1 MALKDT
7 PMNTKP
13 RSSSKRSGNA
23 AFAGVPNASHT
34 RSFPVL
40 SEAEEKDLIRRWKA
54 NGDRQALDRLI
65 ESHLRLVP
73 RIARKFSGY
82 GIAVNDLISEGHIG
96 LMQSVE
102 RFKPE
107 KGFRFSTY
115 ARWWIKAAI
124 LNFILQTWSLI
135 KVGNSAGK
143 KKLFF
148 NLKRAKR
155 EMQLE
160 GERYLSDNDI
170 ALLAKHFQVSPED
183 VVAMDHRLS
192 AVDPS
197 LEQPVGDEDGNALTL
212 MDTIAS
218 DAPSP
223 EETFADRELETLR
236 KQALKRGLTQLDD
249 RERDILT
256 KRYLTDQP
264 RTLAA
269 LASVYGVT
277 AERIRQIEAGAIN
290 KLRQVLAPEGD
301 QLAFGSI

>member
-1 MALKDT
+1 MAEKSAKIARQRASDHMT
-7 PMNTKP
+7 
-13 RSSSKRSGNA
+13 A
-23 AFAGVPNASHT
+23 VPSATNS

-40 SEAEEKDLIRRWKA
+40 DEAEEKEIIKRWKTT
-54 NGDRQALDRLI
+54 GDREALDRLI

-82 GIAVNDLISEGHIG
+82 GINMNDLISEGHIG

-115 ARWWIKAAI
+115 ARWWIRAAI
-124 LNFILQTWSLI
+124 LNFILQSWSII

-155 EMQLE
+155 EMTLE
-160 GERYLSDNDI
+160 GSRYLTDADVE
-170 ALLAKHFQVSPED
+170 LLAQRFQVSEAD
-183 VVAMDHRLS
+183 VVAMDQRMS

-197 LEQPVGDEDGNALTL
+197 LEQPVSDDEGNTLTL
-212 MDTIAS
+212 MDTIA
-218 DAPSP
+218 DTGATP
-223 EETFADRELETLR
+223 EDSYCSREIERLR
-236 KQALKRGLTQLDD
+236 KQALNRGLKGLDE
-249 RERDILT
+249 RERDIVT

-264 RTLAA
+264 KTLSY
-269 LASVYGVT
+269 LAKIYGVT
-277 AERIRQIEAGAIN
+277 AERIRQIESGAIS
-290 KLRQVLAPEGD
+290 KLRTALAPD
-301 QLAFGSI
+301 APALANGVA

>member
-1 MALKDT
+1 MSTQDKHSGQALFKGPAPAVAT
-7 PMNTKP
+7 
-13 RSSSKRSGNA
+13 
-23 AFAGVPNASHT
+23 T
-34 RSFPVL
+34 RHAQVFPVL
-40 SEAEEKDLIRRWKA
+40 SEAEEKELIRRWKMD
-54 NGDRQALDRLI
+54 GDQQALDRLI

-82 GIAVNDLISEGHIG
+82 GIAVSDLISEGHVG

-155 EMQLE
+155 QMKLE
-160 GERYLSDNDI
+160 GERYLSDADI
-170 ALLAKHFQVSPED
+170 TALAKHFQVSAKD
-183 VVAMDHRLS
+183 VVAMDQRLS

-197 LEQPVGDEDGNALTL
+197 LDQPVTDDDGSTLT
-212 MDTIAS
+212 MIDTLPS
-218 DAPSP
+218 DTLSP
-223 EETFADRELETLR
+223 EESLAERQLEALR
-236 KQALKRGLTQLDD
+236 KQALNRGLSNLDD
-249 RERDILT
+249 RERDIVT

-264 RTLAA
+264 RTLAS
-269 LASVYGVT
+269 LAFVYGVT
-277 AERIRQIEAGAIN
+277 AERIRQIEASAIA
-290 KLRQVLAPEGD
+290 KLKHTLAPD
-301 QLAFGSI
+301 ISKLALGTT

>member
-1 MALKDT
+1 MSEKSAKNARDGGSRYPTAVPSAL
-7 PMNTKP
+7 
-13 RSSSKRSGNA
+13 NA
-23 AFAGVPNASHT
+23 

-40 SEAEEKDLIRRWKA
+40 AEQEEKDLVRRWKQT
-54 NGDRQALDRLI
+54 GDREALDRLI

-73 RIARKFSGY
+73 RIARKFGGY
-82 GIAVNDLISEGHIG
+82 GINVNDLISEGHIG

-115 ARWWIKAAI
+115 ARWWIRAAI

-155 EMQLE
+155 EMTLE
-160 GERYLSDNDI
+160 GTRYLTDADVDV
-170 ALLAKHFQVSPED
+170 LAARFQVSTTD
-183 VVAMDHRLS
+183 VVAMDQRMS

-197 LEQPVGDEDGNALTL
+197 LEQPVSDEEGSTLTM
-212 MDTIAS
+212 MDTIA
-218 DAPSP
+218 DDGPSP
-223 EETFADRELETLR
+223 EDSYSGQEIERLR
-236 KQALKRGLTQLDD
+236 KEALNRGLSRLDA
-249 RERDILT
+249 RERDIVT

-264 RTLAA
+264 KTLSY
-269 LASVYGVT
+269 LAKIYGVT
-277 AERIRQIEAGAIN
+277 AERIRQIESGAIS
-290 KLRQVLAPEGD
+290 KLKVALAPD
-301 QLAFGSI
+301 ASALATGAA

>member
-1 MALKDT
+1 MSKKSAKSIHDGGINYTAAVPSALH
-7 PMNTKP
+7 
-13 RSSSKRSGNA
+13 A
-23 AFAGVPNASHT
+23 

-40 SEAEEKDLIRRWKA
+40 GIEEERELVQRWKKT
-54 NGDRQALDRLI
+54 GERDALDRLI

-82 GIAVNDLISEGHIG
+82 GINVNDLISEGHIG

-115 ARWWIKAAI
+115 ARWWVRAAI

-155 EMQLE
+155 EITLE
-160 GERYLSDNDI
+160 GSRYLTDADVDV
-170 ALLAKHFQVSPED
+170 LAERFQVSAAD
-183 VVAMDHRLS
+183 VVAMDQRMS

-197 LEQPVGDEDGNALTL
+197 LEQPVSDEEGSTLTM
-212 MDTIAS
+212 MDTIA
-218 DAPSP
+218 DGGPSP
-223 EETFADRELETLR
+223 EESYSGQEIERLR
-236 KQALKRGLTQLDD
+236 KEALNRGLKSLDA
-249 RERDILT
+249 RERDIVT

-264 RTLAA
+264 KTLSY
-269 LASVYGVT
+269 LAKIYGVT
-277 AERIRQIEAGAIN
+277 AERIRQIESGAIS
-290 KLRQVLAPEGD
+290 KLKTALAPD
-301 QLAFGSI
+301 ASALATGAA

>member
-1 MALKDT
+1 MSEKSAK
-7 PMNTKP
+7 
-13 RSSSKRSGNA
+13 
-23 AFAGVPNASHT
+23 NASDGGSRYT
-34 RSFPVL
+34 TAVPSALNARSFPVL
-40 SEAEEKDLIRRWKA
+40 GLEEERDLVQRWKQT
-54 NGDRQALDRLI
+54 GDRDALDRLI

-82 GIAVNDLISEGHIG
+82 GINVNDLISEGHIG

-115 ARWWIKAAI
+115 SRWWIRAAI

-155 EMQLE
+155 EITLE
-160 GERYLSDNDI
+160 GSRYLTDADVDV
-170 ALLAKHFQVSPED
+170 LAARFQVSAAD
-183 VVAMDHRLS
+183 VVAMDQRMS

-197 LEQPVGDEDGNALTL
+197 LEQPVSDEEGSTLTM
-212 MDTIAS
+212 MDTIA
-218 DAPSP
+218 DGGPSP
-223 EETFADRELETLR
+223 EDSYSGQEIERLR
-236 KQALKRGLTQLDD
+236 KEALNRGLTRLDA
-249 RERDILT
+249 RERDIVT

-264 RTLAA
+264 KTLSY
-269 LASVYGVT
+269 LAKIYGVT
-277 AERIRQIEAGAIN
+277 AERIRQIESGAIS
-290 KLRQVLAPEGD
+290 KLKVALAPD
-301 QLAFGSI
+301 ASALATGVA